1 METIKKICLF
11 VKRWWLE
18 GLLIIAGI
26 HFLKAIHRH
35 NNKIANKENGKT
47 KDLIQKINDTEKK
60 IEKLKEVKKGAYK
73 NNSRADNISS
83 IRRML
88 PRHKRPDK

>member
-1 METIKKICLF
+1 MDKIKKIFLF
-11 VKRWWLE
+11 IKRWWLE

-47 KDLIQKINDTEKK
+47 KDLIKKINDTEKK

-73 NNSRADNISS
+73 DNSRADNISAF
-83 IRRML
+83 RRML
-88 PRHKRPDK
+88 RVYKSQGD